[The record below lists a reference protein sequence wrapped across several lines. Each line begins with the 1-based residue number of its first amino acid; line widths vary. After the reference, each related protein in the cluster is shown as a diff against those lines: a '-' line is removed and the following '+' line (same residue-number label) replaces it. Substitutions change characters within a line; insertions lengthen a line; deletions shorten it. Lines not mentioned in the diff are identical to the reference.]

1 MAQRFPDPADLES
14 AAQYRPSV
22 GANIL
27 NLLTGG
33 IYGGLTGKTQRAQE
47 GETARQLL
55 LREQLQS
62 RAEER
67 DLERQMQRRLLETAL
82 TAGVDVPQGGDIYQR
97 MSALRSGLAKAAVE
111 SEAGARA
118 GYGFADIPT
127 AEQQQSLPYQRAA
140 SEAQIGR
147 YKDMSK
153 ANLEEE
159 INRPRAKAQLDALGV
174 KYDPNMPTAGLEALL
189 SKEKSAIS
197 QDVNQQYVT
206 DRNKEILLLA
216 QSEMTSAKPGEEQP
230 DWLRT
235 VDVNNLTPAQINAYK
250 DRLDDWK
257 VKNKET
263 SAQKIVKDA
272 DKYKD
277 KIKEAID
284 GGDMELAEEL
294 VNSAPRQYG
303 IHDSSYW
310 LSKSLS
316 RRPIPEKNKIMLD
329 NLKDKMDDSV
339 DLMKKIVQLS
349 SLNKGKDINEIS
361 KMSFNKLSSQ
371 LDTVG
376 AEYFGNDETRDLLR
390 RIKQEFEG
398 IVSKDRNTLF
408 GASLTG
414 TELASAK
421 TIFGSGDSADFLPRA
436 IDFMDRI
443 FRRKPSERYPGYFGM
458 ERYDKDVKPSMD
470 SYTSERAKLNWLPF
484 QSLVPSNQPVTVTG
498 AAPAATTPVRATNR
512 ISFDSS
518 GNPK

>member
-140 SEAQIGR
+140 SEAQMGR
-147 YKDMSK
+147 YAAMSR

-159 INRPRAKAQLDALGV
+159 INRPRIIAQAKALGV
-174 KYDPNMPTAGLEALL
+174 DFDPNTPTSGIEALV
-189 SKEKSAIS
+189 SKKKSSIS
-197 QDVNQQYVT
+197 QEVNQDFLTQ
-206 DRNKEILLLA
+206 RNKEDILLA
-216 QSEMTSAKPGEEQP
+216 QSSENPEF
-230 DWLRT
+230 LRSF
-235 VDVNNLTPAQINAYK
+235 DVTKATPAQINANAEALDRWRKEQK
-250 DRLDDWK
+250 DTAEERKTKNLLDYQ
-257 VKNKET
+257 N
-263 SAQKIVKDA
+263 Q
-272 DKYKD
+272 
-277 KIKEAID
+277 IKRALSE
-284 GGDMELAEEL
+284 GDMRKAQELVYQAPYREIRNDPNQYWQSIAQTQIPIPKKKQEELAEL
-294 VNSAPRQYG
+294 PTQMAGGVSFIKRVG
-303 IHDSSYW
+303 
-310 LSKSLS
+310 SLA
-316 RRPIPEKNKIMLD
+316 
-329 NLKDKMDDSV
+329 
-339 DLMKKIVQLS
+339 
-349 SLNKGKDINEIS
+349 KGKNINEVS
-361 KMSFNKLSSQ
+361 KMSFNALASN
-371 LDTVG
+371 LDTLG
-376 AEYFGNDETRDLLR
+376 AQYFGNDEARNALR
-390 RIKQEFEG
+390 AIRQEFEG
-398 IVSKDRNTLF
+398 IVSQNRKTLF

-414 TELASAK
+414 SELESARD
-421 TIFGSGDSADFLPRA
+421 IFGNKDSADFLPRA
-436 IDFMDRI
+436 IQFMDKVFGMR
-443 FRRKPSERYPGYFGM
+443 PSERYPAYLGM
-458 ERYDKDVKPSMD
+458 GIHDQAVKPYMD
-470 SYTSERAKLNWLPF
+470 SYAAERAKLNWLPF

-498 AAPAATTPVRATNR
+498 AAPAATLQQMTPEQRAAR
-512 ISFDSS
+512 IKELQS
-518 GNPK
+518 KQ